1 VGIIVRWAWGKRD
14 GMKSIRARIARKQLD
29 MEMLVWTRGRVA
41 SAYRKL
47 RTLRSWS
54 KIMLK
59 DVNQKK
65 LDEEMKRQK
74 LDMELDQELEAT
86 FPASDALKITR
97 TDSLTRF
104 SRPNRRT

>member
-1 VGIIVRWAWGKRD
+1 
-14 GMKSIRARIARKQLD
+14 MQ
-29 MEMLVWTRGRVA
+29 
-41 SAYRKL
+41 
-47 RTLRSWS
+47 
-54 KIMLK
+54 K

-65 LDEEMKRQK
+65 LDEELARRK

-104 SRPNRRT
+104 SRQNRRM